1 MRAQYDLE
9 SAIQYSFKALFGGKR
24 TYPRRDLT
32 VGFKNTDMTY
42 KAIYVNFTHLKCF
55 KIYDLAFAGGKG
67 KEILRNI
74 INDIENGN

>member
-1 MRAQYDLE
+1 M
-9 SAIQYSFKALFGGKR
+9 
-24 TYPRRDLT
+24 
-32 VGFKNTDMTY
+32 DMTY
-42 KAIYVNFTHLKCF
+42 KAIYVNFTHLKRF